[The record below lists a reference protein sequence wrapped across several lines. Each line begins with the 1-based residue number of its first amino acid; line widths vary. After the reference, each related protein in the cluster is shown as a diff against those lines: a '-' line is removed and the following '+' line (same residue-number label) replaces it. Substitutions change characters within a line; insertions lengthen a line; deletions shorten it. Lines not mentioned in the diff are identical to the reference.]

1 LKEINCHL
9 LWQVAK
15 GYRWVAVNGPYAC
28 VTEQDVRQI
37 TSDHT
42 DLKALHV
49 VENLR
54 AYYFIPLGNV
64 EGQCAENS
72 VAAAFEK
79 ENQSRLKA

>member
-1 LKEINCHL
+1 
-9 LWQVAK
+9 
-15 GYRWVAVNGPYAC
+15 
-28 VTEQDVRQI
+28 
-37 TSDHT
+37 
-42 DLKALHV
+42 LHV